1 MASKKVLLLCGD
13 YMEDYEVSI
22 QSLLVYFAPVKLGC
36 IWIPK
41 KISFGSAYPDSYR
54 KIRF

>member
-22 QSLLVYFAPVKLGC
+22 LVYFAPVKLGC

>member
-22 QSLLVYFAPVKLGC
+22 QSLLVYFAPLNWAVFEYKNNNQL
-36 IWIPK
+36 
-41 KISFGSAYPDSYR
+41 F
-54 KIRF
+54 